1 MPPPPQQQQPKS
13 TPLQGEESWGRWSR
27 AGPSVSLEL
36 QVDEGVRV
44 KDIRVEIEEGWLLA
58 GVDSEDAPPPFIF
71 GRFAQP
77 VEATSL
83 MWTVDEV
90 ADDQRVLCIEI
101 SKREVPLRAGAGATI
116 DCIFDESLHIHG
128 APCLSV
134 PGLSSGTITIQMPP
148 SCPCADEDIIDAEAA

>member
-1 MPPPPQQQQPKS
+1 MKLIAQDWQTQ
-13 TPLQGEESWGRWSR
+13 E
-27 AGPSVSLEL
+27 
-36 QVDEGVRV
+36 
-44 KDIRVEIEEGWLLA
+44 
-58 GVDSEDAPPPFIF
+58 AP
-71 GRFAQP
+71 
-77 VEATSL
+77 TSL

-128 APCLSV
+128 EPCLNC

-148 SCPCADEDIIDAEAA
+148 SCPLEDEDIIDTETA